1 MKFNQTKINGAY
13 IIDTDEI
20 KDERGYFINTWNKN
34 EFKNKNLEIN
44 LTECNIAF
52 NMKKG
57 TIRGLHYQGEPYEG
71 AKLVRCTKGRI
82 WDVVLDLRPKSKTFK
97 QWFSVELTEENN
109 KLFYIPPGCA
119 HGYQTLEDNSQMLYL
134 MSQEYM
140 IDYEKGVKYSDPS
153 FNILFPLEV
162 STISKKD
169 ESWNLFE

>member
-1 MKFNQTKINGAY
+1 
-13 IIDTDEI
+13 
-20 KDERGYFINTWNKN
+20 
-34 EFKNKNLEIN
+34 
-44 LTECNIAF
+44 
-52 NMKKG
+52 
-57 TIRGLHYQGEPYEG
+57 
-71 AKLVRCTKGRI
+71 LVRCTKGRI